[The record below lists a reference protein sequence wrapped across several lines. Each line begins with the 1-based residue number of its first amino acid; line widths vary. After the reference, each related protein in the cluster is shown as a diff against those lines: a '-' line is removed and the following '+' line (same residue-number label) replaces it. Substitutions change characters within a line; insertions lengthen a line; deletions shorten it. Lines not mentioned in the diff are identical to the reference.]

1 MGRIF
6 QLPEQAAMQLKSEN
20 SGTLNCYST
29 FAALSSNRAGIIGE
43 Q

>member
-20 SGTLNCYST
+20 SGTPNCHLT
-29 FAALSSNRAGIIGE
+29 LAALSSNLTGIISE

>member
-1 MGRIF
+1 MRRIF

-20 SGTLNCYST
+20 SGTPNFHST
-29 FAALSSNRAGIIGE
+29 FVALSSNLAGIIGE

>member
-20 SGTLNCYST
+20 SGTPNCHLLPPYLVT
-29 FAALSSNRAGIIGE
+29 LLVHR
-43 Q
+43 